1 MAAIVVAEKAILK
14 KGCDFSSVKP
24 YCRAPCLLKDLDRL
38 RRDNTRGCMDLIAIF
53 PRVLHTKRCLP
64 SEGSC
69 PEPSWSGELL
79 STPASAPNLSSLRE
93 ENDLMKQFDAAW
105 LAGFQAVSN
114 TSKASCGSKAIR
126 RESNIQSSS
135 RKAPQ
140 ESLSAPVMAEN
151 SRRHGKDLK
160 STPKT
165 KKRHTE
171 AQPVV
176 DESRG
181 NIRLA
186 ALYLPSLTLW
196 VLSFVAAVIW
206 LGVFFVERQPTAQ
219 EKVHGIGTVR
229 FAETPVSPYRQEQ
242 SRQ

>member
-1 MAAIVVAEKAILK
+1 MAANVVAEKAILK
-14 KGCDFSSVKP
+14 NSCDFSSVKP
-24 YCRAPCLLKDLDRL
+24 YGGARCPLKDLDRL
-38 RRDNTRGCMDLIAIF
+38 RRDKARGCMDLIAIF
-53 PRVLHTKRCLP
+53 PRVWHTKRCLP
-64 SEGSC
+64 SEDSC
-69 PEPSWSGELL
+69 PEPSWSGESL
-79 STPASAPNLSSLRE
+79 STPASVPHLSSLRE

-114 TSKASCGSKAIR
+114 ASKASYGSKATR
-126 RESNIQSSS
+126 HKSNIQSSS

-140 ESLSAPVMAEN
+140 ESLSAPVMADN

-160 STPKT
+160 STSKT
-165 KKRHTE
+165 KKRHIE
-171 AQPVV
+171 AQRAV

-219 EKVHGIGTVR
+219 EQVHRIGTVR
-229 FAETPVSPYRQEQ
+229 FAETPVSPYRQKQ
-242 SRQ
+242 SRR